1 MPSKPLGIVL
11 LSGSHERIHYAFLLA
26 AGAAAIGRDVS
37 IFASN
42 AGCRALFLDVAV
54 VAADPREARTLAAG
68 VAGVAELRDACIE
81 LGVRMSVCEAGM
93 RIEGLAADA
102 FLPGVQLRGVASFLS
117 AIGEGQ
123 IVSL

>member
-1 MPSKPLGIVL
+1 MASSPLGILL

-42 AGCRALFLDVAV
+42 AGCRALFFDAAA

-68 VAGVAELRDACIE
+68 VAGVAELRDACLE

-102 FLPGVQLRGVASFLS
+102 FLPGIEVRGVTSFLS
-117 AIGEGQ
+117 DIGNGQ

>member
-1 MPSKPLGIVL
+1 MASRSIGILL
-11 LSGSHERIHYAFLLA
+11 LSGSHERVHYAFLLA

-42 AGCRALFLDVAV
+42 AGCRALFLDVSAV
-54 VAADPREARTLAAG
+54 TSDPREARTLAAG
-68 VAGVAELRDACIE
+68 VAGLVELRDACIE

-93 RIEGLAADA
+93 RIEGVAAEA
-102 FLPGVQLRGVASFLS
+102 FLPGVEARGVTSFLS
-117 AIGEGQ
+117 DIGDGQ

>member
-1 MPSKPLGIVL
+1 MASRPLGILL

-26 AGAAAIGRDVS
+26 AGAAAIGRDVL

-42 AGCRALFLDVAV
+42 AGCQALFFDVSAITS
-54 VAADPREARTLAAG
+54 DPREARTLAAG
-68 VAGVAELRDACIE
+68 VAGVIELRDACIE

-93 RIEGLAADA
+93 RIEGFAADTL
-102 FLPGVQLRGVASFLS
+102 LPGVQMRGVTSFLS
-117 AIGEGQ
+117 DIGDGQ